1 MLLADIGDS
10 AQLALDRFFAWL
22 PALIGAIIILIIGWI
37 VARIIAGL
45 VRKGLR
51 AAGADRA
58 IASGR
63 AGEYK
68 QRLAP
73 GLQPSGLIST
83 IAFWFVFGSA
93 ILLAV
98 SALGIEA
105 LTEAIAGVVAYLP
118 NVIAAIL
125 ILLIAIALAGA
136 VGGLAQ
142 RLMGGTMLGRIVQTA
157 VPALIVT
164 IALFMALV
172 QLKIATQIVVAT
184 YVLVLGAIALG
195 FALAF
200 GLGGREVAARVLEGA
215 YSSGQQAMP
224 RMRAEAQQ
232 AKEQASQDAQRLKD
246 QVEQGSAPSGT
257 EPGARRLDPGTLER

>member
-1 MLLADIGDS
+1 MVLLDIGDS

-22 PALIGAIIILIIGWI
+22 PALIGALLILVIGWFI
-37 VARIIAGL
+37 ARLVAGL
-45 VRKGLR
+45 VRRGLR

-58 IASGR
+58 LAQGR

-73 GLQPSGLIST
+73 GLNASSLVGT

-98 SALGIEA
+98 SALGIDA
-105 LTEAIAGVVAYLP
+105 LSEAISGVVAYLP

-125 ILLIAIALAGA
+125 ILLVAIALAGA
-136 VGGLAQ
+136 VGGLAE
-142 RLMGGTMLGRIVQTA
+142 RLAGGTMLGRIVQTA

-200 GLGGREVAARVLEGA
+200 GLGGREVARRALEGA
-215 YSSGQQAMP
+215 YASGQAAMP
-224 RMRAEAQQ
+224 QLRQEAGQ
-232 AKEQASQDAQRLKD
+232 AREQAASEAQRL
-246 QVEQGSAPSGT
+246 QQEVEQRSGPSGSSGT
-257 EPGARRLDPGTLER
+257 GARRLEDL

>member
-1 MLLADIGDS
+1 MVIADIGDS
-10 AQLALDRFFAWL
+10 FQLALDRFFAFL
-22 PALIGAIIILIIGWI
+22 PALLGALIILVIGWI
-37 VARIIAGL
+37 IARVISGL

-58 IASGR
+58 LASGR

-68 QRLAP
+68 QRIAP
-73 GLQPSGLIST
+73 GLQASGVIAT
-83 IAFWFVFGSA
+83 IAFWFVFGLA
-93 ILLAV
+93 VLLAV

-105 LTEAIAGVVAYLP
+105 LTTAIEGVVSYLP

-125 ILLIAIALAGA
+125 ILLVAIAIAGA

-157 VPALIVT
+157 VPVLVIT

-200 GLGGREVAARVLEGA
+200 GLGGRDVAARMLEGA
-215 YSSGQQAMP
+215 YVSGQQAMP
-224 RMRAEAQQ
+224 QVREEARL
-232 AKEQASQDAQRLKD
+232 AKEQAQSDAERLK
-246 QVEQGSAPSGT
+246 QEVETRSDTPSGT
-257 EPGARRLDPGTLER
+257 EPGARRLEP

>member
-1 MLLADIGDS
+1 MMPLFDIGDS

-22 PALIGAIIILIIGWI
+22 PALIGAVIILVIGWFI
-37 VARIIAGL
+37 ARLVGGL
-45 VRKGLR
+45 VRRGLR

-58 IASGR
+58 LAQGR

-68 QRLAP
+68 QSLAP
-73 GLQPSGLIST
+73 GLNVSSLVGT

-98 SALGIEA
+98 SALGIDA
-105 LTEAIAGVVAYLP
+105 LTEAISGVVAYLP

-125 ILLIAIALAGA
+125 ILLVAIALAGA

-142 RLMGGTMLGRIVQTA
+142 RLLGGTMLGRIVQTA

-172 QLKIATQIVVAT
+172 QLKIATEIVVAT

-200 GLGGREVAARVLEGA
+200 GLGGRDVAGRVLEGA
-215 YSSGQQAMP
+215 YASGEAAMP
-224 RMRAEAQQ
+224 QLRQEAQQ
-232 AKEQASQDAQRLKD
+232 AREQASTEAQRLVQD
-246 QVEQGSAPSGT
+246 TQAGGSDGRET
-257 EPGARRLDPGTLER
+257 TGARLRPASGL